1 LLITEQTLKELAR
14 DCGFELVGIT
24 QALPSEDFGRFEEWR
39 YAGRAGEMAYMTDH
53 RGDLRADPRNLVPD
67 GQSIVCV
74 GKLYR
79 ANRPQGTGPE
89 QGRISCY
96 ASGEDYHDVMRRGL
110 ENLISAIRE
119 RHPEPFSYKIC
130 VDTAPLLER
139 SYARAAGLGWIGK
152 NTCLINQEKGSWFF
166 LGELLLSI
174 PLASD
179 RPAPFRCGTCT
190 RCIDA
195 CPTQALVSAEQGHW
209 TLDSRLCISYLTIE
223 KRGEIDADLA
233 QQIGNHIFGCDI
245 CQEVCPWNRH
255 TEMAE
260 TSPYETNLEC
270 LAELTEEEFRARFRH
285 SPVWRARYHGFLRN
299 IAIAMGNSG
308 DTNMQ
313 APLRKLASH
322 ADPVIARTAS
332 VALSHLAARLL
343 VLAVVL
349 FASLRSLRS
358 EPLHVEDPLKNPG
371 FVHFYNLEFDQAL
384 EVFDRE
390 LTDNPNDPA
399 AYNHVAQTI
408 LYREMYRD
416 GALES
421 QLVSGTNP
429 FLRRPKMEISAEDK
443 NRFNEVTNQ
452 SIRLCEQRL
461 HKDAHDIDA
470 LYAFSVVHGLRA
482 NYLFLVEK
490 QWMAAL
496 HESIAGRRAND
507 EILKLEPDLVDAHLV
522 SGISHYIVAGL
533 PFYLRMLGSVNG
545 FHGNRQEGLRE
556 LQMVAQSGVLNRY
569 DAQILLAVIYRRER
583 RPKLAIPLVQDLAA
597 TFPGNTLFRF
607 EEVQMYSDLGEK
619 NSALQVLAEIEQL
632 RNNGA
637 PGYAHLPE
645 EKIQYSKANLLFWY
659 GDLAP
664 ALAGLKQVTRNA
676 DQLDLSTALMA
687 WLRLGQLYDLQG
699 KRGQAIEA
707 YRETM
712 RTAPDSEPAFEA
724 KGYIST
730 PYHRKRSP
738 G

>member
-1 LLITEQTLKELAR
+1 M
-14 DCGFELVGIT
+14 V
-24 QALPSEDFGRFEEWR
+24 
-39 YAGRAGEMAYMTDH
+39 YMTDH
-53 RGDLRADPRNLVPD
+53 RGDLRADPRELLPD
-67 GQSIVCV
+67 AQSIVCV
-74 GKLYR
+74 GKLYQ
-79 ANRPQGTGPE
+79 ANHPTGTGPE

-96 ASGEDYHDVMRRGL
+96 ASGDDYHDVLRRSL
-110 ENLISAIRE
+110 EKLISAIRE
-119 RHPEPFSYKIC
+119 HHPEPFSYKIC

-139 SYARAAGLGWIGK
+139 SYAHAAGLGWVGK

-179 RPAPFRCGTCT
+179 TPASFRCGTCT

-195 CPTQALVSAEQGHW
+195 CPTQALVSAEQGGW

-223 KRGEIDADLA
+223 KRGEIHADLA
-233 QQIGNHIFGCDI
+233 QQIVNHIFGCDI
-245 CQEVCPWNRH
+245 CQEVCPWNRR
-255 TEMAE
+255 AAAVE
-260 TSPYETNLEC
+260 TSPHETNLEG
-270 LAELTEEEFRARFRH
+270 LAELSEEEFRARFRR
-285 SPVWRARYHGFLRN
+285 SPVWRARYLGFLRN
-299 IAIAMGNSG
+299 VAIAMGNSG
-308 DTNMQ
+308 NTKMQ

-322 ADPVIARTAS
+322 ADPVIARTAF

-343 VLAVVL
+343 LLAVVL
-349 FASLRSLRS
+349 FASLRSLQS
-358 EPLHVEDPLKNPG
+358 EPLRLEDPLKNPG
-371 FVHFYNLEFDQAL
+371 FVDFYNLEFDQAL
-384 EVFDRE
+384 EVFDRQ
-390 LTDNPNDPA
+390 LAKNPNDPN
-399 AYNHVAQTI
+399 AYNHIAQTI

-429 FLRRPKMEISAEDK
+429 FLRRPKMEISAEDR

-461 HKDAHDIDA
+461 HKDPHDINA
-470 LYAFSVVHGLRA
+470 LYALSVVHGFRA

-545 FHGNRQEGLRE
+545 FHGDRQVGLHE
-556 LQMVAQSGVLNRY
+556 LQLVAQSGVLNRY
-569 DAQILLAVIYRRER
+569 DAQILLAAIYRRER
-583 RPKLAIPLVQDLAA
+583 CPKLAIPLVQNLAA
-597 TFPGNTLFRF
+597 TFPGNALFRF
-607 EEVQMYSDLGEK
+607 EEVQMYSDLGDK
-619 NSALQVLAEIEQL
+619 NSALRILAEIEQL
-632 RNNGA
+632 RSSGA
-637 PGYAHLPE
+637 SGYAHLPE
-645 EKIQYSKANLLFWY
+645 GKIQYSKANLLFWY

-664 ALAGLKQVTRNA
+664 ALAGLKQVTQSA

-687 WLRLGQLYDLQG
+687 WLRLGQVYDLEG
-699 KRGQAIEA
+699 KRNQAVAA

-712 RTAPDSEPAFEA
+712 RTAPNSEPALEA
-724 KGYIST
+724 KGYILT
-730 PYHRKRSP
+730 PYRRKRSS